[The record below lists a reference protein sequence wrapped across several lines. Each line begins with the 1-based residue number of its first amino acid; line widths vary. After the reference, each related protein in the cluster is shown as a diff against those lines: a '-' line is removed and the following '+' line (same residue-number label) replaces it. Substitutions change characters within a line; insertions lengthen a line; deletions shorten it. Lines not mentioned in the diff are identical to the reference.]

1 MTLEEM
7 IRRKNE
13 YGYSCKDI
21 ASLSAVPVST
31 VQKVFGSTTTKPQYR
46 TITLLSIAFED
57 IEKHNNSIKAA
68 LSAQE
73 ADRAKY
79 LDPQLDAKCAYITNN
94 EETGCA
100 AVHESCPYGVS
111 GTSALKSAA
120 CGDKTIADYYALPDD
135 QRAELIDGVIYNMSA
150 PTYIHQIIGGEIY
163 RQLKNHISANTGSC
177 IPMISPADVQLDCD
191 DKTMV
196 QPDVFVICDRKKI
209 IRRRAIGAPDL
220 VIEIISES
228 NWFHDVVRKFEKY
241 RNAGV
246 REYWIVIPD
255 TLQVC
260 VYFFEK
266 SLDSMKY
273 TFEDSVPV
281 NIWGGNCKIDFKAVY
296 DSFSFLLE

>member
-21 ASLSAVPVST
+21 AALSAVPVST

-68 LSAQE
+68 LAAQE
-73 ADRAKY
+73 AARAKY
-79 LDPQLDAKCAYITNN
+79 LDPQLDAKC
-94 EETGCA
+94 
-100 AVHESCPYGVS
+100 
-111 GTSALKSAA
+111 AA

-163 RQLKNHISANTGSC
+163 HQLKNHISANNGSC

-209 IRRRAIGAPDL
+209 IRRRAIGAPDF

-246 REYWIVIPD
+246 REYWIVMPD

-266 SLDSMKY
+266 SPDSMKY

-281 NIWGGNCKIDFKAVY
+281 NIWGGNCTIDFKAVY